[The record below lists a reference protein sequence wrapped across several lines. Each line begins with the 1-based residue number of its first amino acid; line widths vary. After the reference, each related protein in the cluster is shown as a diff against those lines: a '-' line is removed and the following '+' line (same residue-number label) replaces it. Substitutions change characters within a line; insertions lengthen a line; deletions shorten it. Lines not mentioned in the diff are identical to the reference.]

1 MDKEEW
7 EELVDRAPVPPGLSQ
22 RFDFSLVDAQEGL
35 SSRFLAVRTPEGRL
49 VGGARITIEKRLPAR
64 HVEMPGGPMLLPGF
78 EDEGKA
84 LISKELLQQVL
95 VVDSGLILPA
105 PGYPWHLDEFGLH
118 RSRAP
123 LETAIVDLT
132 KTEEQLWRGVDHSV
146 RQAVRKA
153 TERGLTVREV
163 TDEPEIERLY
173 PLIERF
179 GRIRDFAPITASRL
193 LATQR
198 VFHPAGR
205 MHILVCEAGATPAGV
220 SIILLSNQRA
230 ELLVVASA
238 PEFQKLQPTTLL
250 DWESFRF
257 SRAHGATSLDFLG
270 LPPVGSAREGIRRFK
285 LKWGG
290 VVVAQEEYL
299 EGVLFRFAV
308 NMVRRWPSFFNPIVL
323 QRGPFRHGIR

>member
-1 MDKEEW
+1 MDREEW
-7 EELVDRAPVPPGLSQ
+7 EELVDRAPVPPGLFQ

-64 HVEMPGGPMLLPGF
+64 HVEMPGGPILLPGF
-78 EDEGKA
+78 EDEGRA
-84 LISKELLQQVL
+84 LISKQLLEQVL

-105 PGYPWHLDEFGLH
+105 PGYPWHLDDFGMH
-118 RSRAP
+118 RSEVP
-123 LETAIVDLT
+123 LETSIVDLT
-132 KTEEQLWRGVDHSV
+132 RTEDQLWHSVDRSV
-146 RQAVRKA
+146 RQGVRKA
-153 TERGLTVREV
+153 TEHGLTVREV
-163 TDEPEIERLY
+163 TDEREIEQIY
-173 PLIERF
+173 PLIDRF
-179 GRIRDFAPITASRL
+179 GRVRDFEPISKSRL

-220 SIILLSNQRA
+220 SIILLANQRA

-238 PEFQKLQPTTLL
+238 PEFQKLQSTTLL

-257 SRAHGATSLDFLG
+257 SKAHGATSLDFLG
-270 LPPVGSAREGIRRFK
+270 LPPAGSGREGIRRFK

-299 EGVLFRFAV
+299 EGVFFRVAV
-308 NMVRRWPSFFNPIVL
+308 NFVRRWPSLFNPIIL
-323 QRGPFRHGIR
+323 GRGPFRQGIR